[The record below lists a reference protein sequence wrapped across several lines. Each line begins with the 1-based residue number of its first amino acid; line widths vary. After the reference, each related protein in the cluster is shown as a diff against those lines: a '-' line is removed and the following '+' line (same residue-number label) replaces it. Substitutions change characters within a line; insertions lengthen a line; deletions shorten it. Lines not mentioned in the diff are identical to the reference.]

1 MKNKKIALICLLFI
15 AITETFS
22 LLFIYIFNFSKKIRV
37 SKFSNNSYE
46 ISFNKKNDTNIFVT
60 LSDKGFDSISFKDI
74 SNNQGVITFADE
86 FDGYFTIYNA
96 DLDYAIDNRLSPR
109 SEFKFQRLECLDKKT
124 YCYDIKY
131 DDDLKIKIRSIPS
144 IDGSE

>member
-60 LSDKGFDSISFKDI
+60 L

-131 DDDLKIKIRSIPS
+131 DDDLKIKMRSIPS